1 VSTAI
6 TVVMWP
12 DVSTSWRLP
21 LAALTGLVPFGR
33 MYVGA
38 HLPLDLVGGSALG
51 LALGC
56 VINIV
61 RGDGG
66 SPEHAVRG

>member
-1 VSTAI
+1 
-6 TVVMWP
+6 
-12 DVSTSWRLP
+12 
-21 LAALTGLVPFGR
+21 

-51 LALGC
+51 LAIGC
-56 VINIV
+56 AINIV

-66 SPEHAVRG
+66 SP